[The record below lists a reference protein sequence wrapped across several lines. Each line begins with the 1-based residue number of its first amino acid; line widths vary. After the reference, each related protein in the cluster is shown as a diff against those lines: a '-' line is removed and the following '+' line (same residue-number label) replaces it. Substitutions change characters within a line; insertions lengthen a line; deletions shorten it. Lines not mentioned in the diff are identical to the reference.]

1 MLEYARAIK
10 STIIKG
16 ILTKNG
22 FFHGR
27 PMVKAISVKIYMKL
41 VNKNRIF
48 VSGVIFTNYSSAK
61 YFALLTENPP
71 ILK

>member
-1 MLEYARAIK
+1 MN
-10 STIIKG
+10 STIING
-16 ILTKNG
+16 TLTKKG

-27 PMVKAISVKIYMKL
+27 PIVKAISVKIYIKF

-48 VSGVIFTNYSSAK
+48 VSGVILTNYSSTK